1 VWPWP
6 LTGQLGP
13 SKPMTHAEQRA
24 CPEHSVPDWL
34 AAGRTLGLLDLR
46 PAVVPWEEVDDILS
60 VPGNL

>member
-1 VWPWP
+1 
-6 LTGQLGP
+6 
-13 SKPMTHAEQRA
+13 MTHAEQRA